1 MRKSD
6 NMDHIVFDIGNVLI
20 DWNPERPFKRLIPDE
35 QHRALFLTEIC
46 NQAWNIEQDHGRSWA
61 DAEEALIAVYPE
73 WEELILAYR
82 KHWIETITGPE
93 PGGFELRDE
102 LKADGKEYFNIK
114 ENNIERAR
122 RYTSS
127 EVIKET
133 NVVQGDQDY
142 S

>member
-1 MRKSD
+1 MTKNQVIAD
-6 NMDHIVFDIGNVLI
+6 NSF
-20 DWNPERPFKRLIPDE
+20 EYPDE
-35 QHRALFLTEIC
+35 QDVDGKTFETKSGSVENKQGMKDNRGILEDIMDEEIE
-46 NQAWNIEQDHGRSWA
+46 NYKI
-61 DAEEALIAVYPE
+61 
-73 WEELILAYR
+73 
-82 KHWIETITGPE
+82 
-93 PGGFELRDE
+93 PGEDE

>member
-1 MRKSD
+1 MKD
-6 NMDHIVFDIGNVLI
+6 NRGILEDIMDEDIENY
-20 DWNPERPFKRLIPDE
+20 KIPGE
-35 QHRALFLTEIC
+35 
-46 NQAWNIEQDHGRSWA
+46 
-61 DAEEALIAVYPE
+61 
-73 WEELILAYR
+73 
-82 KHWIETITGPE
+82 
-93 PGGFELRDE
+93 DE
-102 LKADGKEYFNIK
+102 LKADGNEYFNIK

>member
-1 MRKSD
+1 MAKNQVRTDS
-6 NMDHIVFDIGNVLI
+6 FEY
-20 DWNPERPFKRLIPDE
+20 PEDE
-35 QHRALFLTEIC
+35 QDVDGKTFETKSGSVENKQGMKDNRGILEDILDED
-46 NQAWNIEQDHGRSWA
+46 IENYKIPG
-61 DAEEALIAVYPE
+61 
-73 WEELILAYR
+73 EL
-82 KHWIETITGPE
+82 
-93 PGGFELRDE
+93 E